1 MSTIFT
7 VSYVVSGGILAAA
20 LARFGATLAITWTGG
35 NDKDL
40 PQARKYASGLALVGG
55 GLAACSPVNPLFA
68 VVLAASVGLFT
79 AFCLGLLYFGAKV
92 PKHYGN
98 LLKFVDGKAGKLN
111 SELAK
116 PETKQALLATV
127 SAVTEYAKV
136 QASNLIPNKN
146 DEVTGDGSSVT
157 SDSDNGAG
165 DGGSNTTV
173 KSTRPNPRKPI
184 A

>member
-1 MSTIFT
+1 MSTLLT
-7 VSYVVSGGILAAA
+7 LGYVVFGALVSAAA
-20 LARFGATLAITWTGG
+20 ARFGATLAVTWTGG
-35 NDKDL
+35 NSKDL

-55 GLAACSPVNPLFA
+55 ALAACSPVNAAFA

-79 AFCLGLLYFGAKV
+79 SFCLGLLYFGAKV

-98 LLKFVDGKAGKLN
+98 LLKFVDGKADKLN

-116 PETKQALLATV
+116 PETKQALLAKV
-127 SAVTEYAKV
+127 SAVTEYAKDQV
-136 QASNLIPNKN
+136 SNLIPNKN
-146 DEVTGDGSSVT
+146 EEITGNGSSVT

-173 KSTRPNPRKPI
+173 KSTRPNPHKPI